1 MNIKTAKFE
10 LFEQSDTSHALVII
24 GSSRKAKRLN
34 TLLGFPYP
42 RDTRFTDLD
51 EPVFRSIPHHLL
63 NAALR
68 VAGHKGKG

>member
-1 MNIKTAKFE
+1 MNIRTTKFE

-24 GSSRKAKRLN
+24 CNSRKARRLN
-34 TLLGFPYP
+34 ALLGFPYP
-42 RDTRFTDLD
+42 KDTKFTDLD